1 MTTNTGTPDT
11 PPSTADANAENDGN
25 RRNRGNIRNLSSNST
40 QIQLSNTVTYE
51 GDIPEVNCVL
61 GLKHE
66 KISKKA
72 PSYEV
77 FLEKIGNYAVSN
89 LKNGGDVRSLM
100 TKMVDP
106 TAIFNKKRRPTE
118 LSAEDA
124 SKHMEVKIQDN

>member
-1 MTTNTGTPDT
+1 MTTNTGTPHT
-11 PPSTADANAENDGN
+11 PPYTVDANTENNGN
-25 RRNRGNIRNLSSNST
+25 RRNRGNNRNRSNNNA
-40 QIQLSNTVTYE
+40 QIQLSNPVTYE

-66 KISKKA
+66 KFNKKA

-106 TAIFNKKRRPTE
+106 IAIFNKKRRPTE
-118 LSAEDA
+118 LSAGDA
-124 SKHMEVKIQDN
+124 AKPMEIKIQDK